1 MIPGRIFLYSII
13 FIFSFVAFVQAAP
26 QYIVSTGLPTQKQ
39 LPMAQIYKA
48 FHDSEGYMW
57 YATEGG
63 GLCRDD
69 GYSIKTFRSDFET
82 PHLLE
87 SNWITC
93 ITEDNKHR
101 IWFGTRRGLYILDKK
116 DYSITLLKDKEI
128 ERWLIDAILSAS
140 DGTIWVITRDLVLHY
155 DTDENK
161 LGAYPVKWDGESR
174 TVTQIYEDNS
184 ANIWITLWRKGLFK
198 FDSEKNDFIPYFW
211 SSFADT
217 PSSCFLQSAT
227 SNGYWISTHG
237 KGIVYFNPEKEDP
250 EDMFSV
256 LFPFN
261 QSNFSRRYILGM
273 VQDTIRNYLWTI
285 TKNNL
290 YAYQITEENKLIPVE
305 TTDFFISDKLFLNQI
320 VSDRKGNIWVPS
332 YYPHTFVLSFP
343 KNQVVRYSASQLEK
357 SIGHPVSPTSFVVD
371 NGYYWFCQRHSG
383 LYMCNSKNDV
393 ASDISHTP
401 DFQGRTIS
409 PILEKSKNNKGIFT
423 VLNGTR
429 VIYFKYENDKLL
441 GIDTI
446 VNLPD
451 NDKVHDL
458 YEDLHSNLWIGT
470 SDNLFRYNLQSHQL
484 DNPVKDTGA
493 INDITVLPDGSVFL
507 ATEKQGLCRIQSGKD
522 MESYG
527 ETENFVALADA
538 PNQTV
543 WAGTQQGNVYYFDS
557 AKNNILPVTKE
568 CGLNGDA
575 ILAIEAD
582 HSGYI
587 WILTNQRIII
597 YDPVAKS
604 ANTVLDSDPS
614 VSMNNF
620 ISLYKDEEGT
630 IYAGGTG
637 GFCAFPAY
645 KGFNDIHQE
654 VSVKL
659 SSIKI
664 NENLKLAGY
673 TQEKITLQPDEENVE
688 LFFST
693 LDHLNVENIRYAFR
707 YSDKQESWNY
717 LQRGQNNIY
726 LTRLAKG
733 YYTLEVKATDKN
745 GHWGNNTIKIRIHR
759 LPAWYETS
767 LAYTI
772 YILVLTGIIIMAL
785 NYYMEWKKRKQINEQ
800 IQNSAK
806 DLQELVC
813 QISGNIL
820 TPASTEKIDLKAL
833 LIGMRK
839 VLERQKEE
847 TIPSTSSDE
856 KLLSASDE
864 KFIQKALKYIE
875 QNIND
880 TDYSVEQLSK
890 DMGMDRTG
898 LYRKLVSII
907 GKTPTSFIR
916 LTRLNR
922 AARLLDEGYSVSE
935 VADRVGFCT
944 SSYLSKCFQEE
955 FGIKPSQYV
964 SSHKKQK
971 NRSDK

>member
-1 MIPGRIFLYSII
+1 
-13 FIFSFVAFVQAAP
+13 
-26 QYIVSTGLPTQKQ
+26 
-39 LPMAQIYKA
+39 
-48 FHDSEGYMW
+48 
-57 YATEGG
+57 
-63 GLCRDD
+63 
-69 GYSIKTFRSDFET
+69 
-82 PHLLE
+82 
-87 SNWITC
+87 
-93 ITEDNKHR
+93 
-101 IWFGTRRGLYILDKK
+101 
-116 DYSITLLKDKEI
+116 
-128 ERWLIDAILSAS
+128 
-140 DGTIWVITRDLVLHY
+140 
-155 DTDENK
+155 
-161 LGAYPVKWDGESR
+161 
-174 TVTQIYEDNS
+174 
-184 ANIWITLWRKGLFK
+184 
-198 FDSEKNDFIPYFW
+198 
-211 SSFADT
+211 
-217 PSSCFLQSAT
+217 
-227 SNGYWISTHG
+227 
-237 KGIVYFNPEKEDP
+237 
-250 EDMFSV
+250 
-256 LFPFN
+256 
-261 QSNFSRRYILGM
+261 
-273 VQDTIRNYLWTI
+273 
-285 TKNNL
+285 
-290 YAYQITEENKLIPVE
+290 
-305 TTDFFISDKLFLNQI
+305 
-320 VSDRKGNIWVPS
+320 VPS

-343 KNQVVRYSASQLEK
+343 KNQVVRYSAPQFK
-357 SIGHPVSPTSFVVD
+357 HPVSPSSFVVD
-371 NGYYWFCQRHSG
+371 KGYYWFYQRRTG
-383 LYMCNSKNDV
+383 LYVYNSKNDV
-393 ASDISHTP
+393 VSDISHTP
-401 DFQGRTIS
+401 VFNGRTIS

-423 VLNGTR
+423 VLNSTR
-429 VIYFKYENDKLL
+429 VMYFKYENDKLL

-446 VNLPD
+446 VNLP
-451 NDKVHDL
+451 NDDRIHDL

-470 SDNLFRYNLQSHQL
+470 SDNLFRYDLQSHQL
-484 DNPVKDTGA
+484 DNPAKNTGV
-493 INDITVLPDGSVFL
+493 INNITVLPDGCVFL
-507 ATEKQGLCRIQSGKD
+507 ATEKQGLCRVQPGKD
-522 MESYG
+522 IKSYG
-527 ETENFVALADA
+527 ENEDFFTLAKA

-543 WAGTQQGNVYYFDS
+543 WTGTRQGNVYYFDPD
-557 AKNNILPVTKE
+557 KNTIIPVTKE

-597 YDPVAKS
+597 YDPVAQS
-604 ANTVLDSDPS
+604 ANTILNSDPS

-620 ISLYKDEEGT
+620 ISLYKNEEGT

-645 KGFNDIHQE
+645 KGFNDIHQD
-654 VSVKL
+654 VPVKL
-659 SSIKI
+659 SAIKI
-664 NENLKLAGY
+664 NENLKLTGY
-673 TQEKITLQPDEENVE
+673 TLEKITLQAEEQNVE

-693 LDHLNVENIRYAFR
+693 LDHLNVENILYAFR

-726 LTRLAKG
+726 LTGLAKG
-733 YYTLEVKATDKN
+733 HYTLEVKATDKN

-759 LPAWYETS
+759 LPAWYETP

-772 YILVLTGIIIMAL
+772 YILIVTGIIIIAI
-785 NYYMEWKKRKQINEQ
+785 NYYLGWKQRKQINEQ

-833 LIGMRK
+833 LVGMRK
-839 VLERQKEE
+839 ILERQKEE
-847 TIPSTSSDE
+847 NSPAASSDE

-922 AARLLDEGYSVSE
+922 AARLLDEGYPVSE

-944 SSYLSKCFQEE
+944 SSYLSRCFQEE
-955 FGIKPSQYV
+955 FGMKPSQYV

-971 NRSDK
+971 NRPDK